1 MSNENN
7 NQVELATDLTVA
19 WLSNLNTRATVD
31 DIPTFLASVH
41 AALGALTSNSDVGA
55 AGGDAAAVE
64 YKPAVSVRKSLADP
78 NFIVSMID
86 GKPYRSL
93 TRHLNANGLS
103 PAEYRERYGLKADY
117 PLVAPAY
124 SAARSEVAKRLG
136 LGRKKG
142 EKAEK
147 KAGEEAAAADKPLT
161 KVRKGKSIAAA
172 KAAAKAHLGGGGE

>member
-1 MSNENN
+1 MSNEIN

-19 WLSNLNTRATVD
+19 WLSNPNTRAAVD
-31 DIPTFLASVH
+31 DIPAFLALVRS
-41 AALGALTSNSDVGA
+41 ALEGLATATV
-55 AGGDAAAVE
+55 DAAVENVPAE

-103 PAEYRERYGLKADY
+103 PAEYRQRYGLKSDY

-124 SAARSEVAKRLG
+124 SAARNEVAKRLG
-136 LGRKKG
+136 LGRKKV
-142 EKAEK
+142 EKVGQ
-147 KAGEEAAAADKPLT
+147 KAPEEAAAANKPAT
-161 KVRKGKSIAAA
+161 KGRKGKSIAAA
-172 KAAAKAHLGGGGE
+172 TAAAKAHLEQR